1 METKVIEVA
10 GKRIIVGIDTDG
22 TIVSEY
28 YKEEPQPDPPVRT
41 KVPPVGIRDLIRL
54 SDWIISQGHQR
65 GTPEYDKMFTEH
77 RGSLPLEA
85 NDLKDLR

>member
-1 METKVIEVA
+1 METKIVEVA
-10 GKRIIVGIDTDG
+10 GKRIIIGIDDSG
-22 TIVSEY
+22 EIVSQY
-28 YKEEPQPDPPVRT
+28 YKEEPQPDSPVRT
-41 KVPPVGIRDLIRL
+41 KAPPVGIRDLITL

-77 RGSLPLEA
+77 RGNLPLEA